1 MNSVILIKDSIMMLT
16 DLLLLGDAKLKK
28 NSNPE
33 NFRQLWSWEGFK
45 IIQEIDAMD
54 VDNYAKHRN

>member
-28 NSNPE
+28 LKSRKFPTAMVMGRLQNNP
-33 NFRQLWSWEGFK
+33 G
-45 IIQEIDAMD
+45 D
-54 VDNYAKHRN
+54 